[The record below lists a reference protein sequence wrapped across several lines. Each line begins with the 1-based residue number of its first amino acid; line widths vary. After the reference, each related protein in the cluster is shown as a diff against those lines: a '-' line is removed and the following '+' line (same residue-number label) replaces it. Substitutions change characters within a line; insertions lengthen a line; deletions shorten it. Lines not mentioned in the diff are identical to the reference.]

1 MRILIIDDE
10 VRRMQATV
18 DMLRSDH
25 YIIEQITNPSVALQK
40 LRTSPTQFD
49 LIILDVMM
57 PIDND
62 DEFKEHETNYG
73 LRTGFL
79 LLSKIKQI
87 TGFTA
92 PIIVLTAN
100 YEIEEELKGKVG
112 YFLRKPVPYAQLKAA
127 IDKLR
132 TIEGKLT

>member
-25 YIIEQITNPSVALQK
+25 YVVEQITNPSQALQK
-40 LRTSPTQFD
+40 LRTTPTHYD
-49 LIILDVMM
+49 VIILDVMM

-62 DEFKEHETNYG
+62 DEFKVLETDYG
-73 LRTGFL
+73 LRTGIL
-79 LLSKIKQI
+79 LLIKIKQI
-87 TGFTA
+87 GGFVA

-100 YEIEEELKGKVG
+100 YEIEEELKGKVSH
-112 YFLRKPVPYAQLKAA
+112 FLRKPVPYAQLKAA
-127 IDKLR
+127 IDKFR
-132 TIEGKLT
+132 TN